1 MMNAKTHLKKSFE
14 AVESLISLQ
23 METLNKSIELQK
35 KTGEE
40 LTAFF
45 KAEAEKAQKLSTPDE
60 VLTFN
65 VESSKALFELL
76 KAQGDAF
83 TAMANE
89 TRIAATE
96 ELGKLA
102 K

>member
-1 MMNAKTHLKKSFE
+1 MNANSNLKKSFE
-14 AVESLISLQ
+14 AVESLMSLQ
-23 METLNKSIELQK
+23 MGAINKSIELQK

-40 LTAFF
+40 LAAFF
-45 KAEAEKAQKLSTPDE
+45 KTEAEKAQKLTTPDE
-60 VLTFN
+60 VLAFN

-76 KAQGDAF
+76 KARGEAF

-89 TRIAATE
+89 ARVAATE